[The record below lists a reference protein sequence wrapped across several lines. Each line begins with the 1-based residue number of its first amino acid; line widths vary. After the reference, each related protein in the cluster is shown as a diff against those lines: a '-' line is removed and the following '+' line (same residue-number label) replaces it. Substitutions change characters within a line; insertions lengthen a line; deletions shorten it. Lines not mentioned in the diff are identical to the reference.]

1 MLKSVLENIAKVGR
15 KVESGAHLT
24 SELQDKL
31 EHLRINGYVTFEHY
45 VGTPEFENLKQDYI
59 QRIEKKLEFKTPCLA
74 QSKIDP
80 VKHKKL
86 IENNFLASNQELT
99 EIGLTFNKADVKS
112 YSQVLA
118 DFLPSTL
125 SLDIPDDYKYLNI
138 WLDSD
143 LIQVV
148 ESYMGFTPI
157 LTEAYV
163 RRNFPA
169 RIPVMNHYWH
179 RDRNHKK
186 HLLKAFIF
194 FSDCT
199 LKTGPHHY
207 IAGSINDNILN
218 DKNYYTDEEV
228 ASAYPPGSG
237 KEIVSVVPA
246 GTIILEDTR
255 GLHKAGLPMEGH
267 RDLGFSV
274 FLPPV
279 AVKPSRPLYNISRNT
294 YNQLSDKQAKFIS
307 LGNVC

>member
-15 KVESGAHLT
+15 RVEGDSHL
-24 SELQDKL
+24 SNDLQEKL
-31 EHLRINGYVTFEHY
+31 QHLRINGYVTFDHH
-45 VGTPEFENLKQDYI
+45 VGTPEFEKLRQNYI
-59 QRIEKKLEFKTPCLA
+59 QRIEQNFEFKTPCLA

-86 IENNFLASNQELT
+86 IENNFLASNQELS
-99 EIGLTFNKADVKS
+99 ELGLTFEKADVKS
-112 YSQVLA
+112 YSQVLS

-125 SLDIPDDYKYLNI
+125 SLDLPDDYNYLNI
-138 WLDSD
+138 WLDHD
-143 LIQVV
+143 LIQVA

-157 LTEAYV
+157 LTEAYI

-207 IAGSINDNILN
+207 IAGSIKDNILN

-228 ASAYPPGSG
+228 NSSYPPDSG

-255 GLHKAGLPMEGH
+255 GLHKAGLPEEEF

-279 AVKPSRPLYNISRNT
+279 AVKPSRPLFNISRET
-294 YNQLSDKQAKFIS
+294 YNQLSEKQAKFIAS
-307 LGNVC
+307 GNIF